1 MPTCTFNLDGDDA
14 LFVTAIIKNPNTGA
28 ELPVNAAIATGA
40 CLTSIE
46 SSIAKKLELP
56 FQDVTEIVSM
66 GSSRTSNIYA
76 AKVAF
81 QFHEGIRVNLGEFDI
96 TDGLNTSVECLIGRD
111 ILCCG
116 LLIYSGKDEY
126 FTLSFDS
133 MSD

>member
-1 MPTCTFNLDGDDA
+1 MPTCTFNVDGDDA
-14 LFVTAIIKNPNTGA
+14 LFVTAIIINPNTGA
-28 ELPVNAAIATGA
+28 ELPVNAAIDTGA

-56 FQDVTEIVSM
+56 FQDVTEIVSV

-81 QFHEGIRVNLGEFDI
+81 QFHEGIRVNLGVFDI

-116 LLIYSGKDEY
+116 LLIYNGKDEY